1 MINTVLWLIVMA
13 VAGAIAIEL
22 HYYRIRKLNRRPE
35 DVT

>member
-1 MINTVLWLIVMA
+1 MINTVLWLILMA

-22 HYYRIRKLNRRPE
+22 DQYRIRKLNRRPE